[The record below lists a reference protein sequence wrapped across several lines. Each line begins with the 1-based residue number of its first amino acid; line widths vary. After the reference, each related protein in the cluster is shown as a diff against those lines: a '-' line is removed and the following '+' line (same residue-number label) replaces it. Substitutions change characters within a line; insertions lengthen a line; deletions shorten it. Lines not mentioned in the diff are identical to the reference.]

1 MVLTSKLSKLKVLF
15 IYYALEQRKATL
27 RASGKSCSFYYIEI
41 LNISAYK
48 AIVLLVKYHKI
59 LEQWR
64 LTNIVD
70 SRLLPPLQR
79 GNQSV

>member
-1 MVLTSKLSKLKVLF
+1 MVLTSLLSKIKVLF
-15 IYYALEQRKATL
+15 IYYASL
-27 RASGKSCSFYYIEI
+27 RASGKSCPFYYIEI

-48 AIVLLVKYHKI
+48 AIVLLVKYHEI
-59 LEQWR
+59 LEQWH